1 MAQDRTPGSLS
12 PECVFLTALCFHFLN
27 SVTASCLCV
36 CFLSILLLHAAE
48 HCLSSCRIQSNHSG
62 NPFLTLPEGI
72 RHLSCLHCLSPCI
85 VIALSGHASVSW
97 TLPSGG
103 KLSLQLVFPAQDTRA
118 RTWQIFSKSMLA
130 E

>member
-1 MAQDRTPGSLS
+1 MAQGSLS
-12 PECVFLTALCFHFLN
+12 PECVFLNALCFHFL
-27 SVTASCLCV
+27 SSITASCLCV
-36 CFLSILLLHAAE
+36 SILSILLLHAPE
-48 HCLSSCRIQSNHSG
+48 HYLSSCRIQFNHSG

-85 VIALSGHASVSW
+85 VIALSGHTSVSW

-103 KLSLQLVFPAQDTRA
+103 KLSSSVCIPSS
-118 RTWQIFSKSMLA
+118 RTWQILSKSVLA